1 MEVVRERCLEEQ
13 KRRRQRATKKIST
26 FIGTFL
32 VCFAPYV
39 ITSSWASLVHLLTG
53 LLRAGHISC
62 SCAVR
67 PVTVSYSPSQSAKSQ
82 AGLQFTAPGTRI
94 PQTSLLQL

>member
-1 MEVVRERCLEEQ
+1 MPCGVPRATEPRPRRDLRSLWLHSQAPALPALGDSSLRWPGRASRAAGHLPPSPPCSVRERCLEEQ

-39 ITSSWASLVHLLTG
+39 IT
-53 LLRAGHISC
+53 R
-62 SCAVR
+62 
-67 PVTVSYSPSQSAKSQ
+67 
-82 AGLQFTAPGTRI
+82 
-94 PQTSLLQL
+94 

>member
-1 MEVVRERCLEEQ
+1 MLVDSNSLWPGQASRAVGHLSPSLTCSVRERCLEEQ

-39 ITSSWASLVHLLTG
+39 IT
-53 LLRAGHISC
+53 R
-62 SCAVR
+62 
-67 PVTVSYSPSQSAKSQ
+67 
-82 AGLQFTAPGTRI
+82 
-94 PQTSLLQL
+94 

>member
-1 MEVVRERCLEEQ
+1 MSHRVPKVTQLQPRRDLRSLRLHSPEPPLEAAACVCEEGTHCDPDRPALSHLLPSLTRSVRERCLEEQ

-39 ITSSWASLVHLLTG
+39 IT
-53 LLRAGHISC
+53 R
-62 SCAVR
+62 
-67 PVTVSYSPSQSAKSQ
+67 
-82 AGLQFTAPGTRI
+82 
-94 PQTSLLQL
+94 

>member
-1 MEVVRERCLEEQ
+1 MHLWGLCGPTGQHLHQWHLPVLCRMPWSILARLPPDSVPSLTCSVRERCLEEQ

-39 ITSSWASLVHLLTG
+39 IT
-53 LLRAGHISC
+53 R
-62 SCAVR
+62 
-67 PVTVSYSPSQSAKSQ
+67 
-82 AGLQFTAPGTRI
+82 
-94 PQTSLLQL
+94 

>member
-1 MEVVRERCLEEQ
+1 MSRVTRLGPGLDLGSVWLLSESLHAAPGLCSLTASPLAPSPCSVRERCLEEQ

-39 ITSSWASLVHLLTG
+39 IT
-53 LLRAGHISC
+53 R
-62 SCAVR
+62 
-67 PVTVSYSPSQSAKSQ
+67 
-82 AGLQFTAPGTRI
+82 
-94 PQTSLLQL
+94 

>member
-1 MEVVRERCLEEQ
+1 MFIHNKSSSRLSRSVRERCLEEQ

-39 ITSSWASLVHLLTG
+39 IT
-53 LLRAGHISC
+53 R
-62 SCAVR
+62 
-67 PVTVSYSPSQSAKSQ
+67 
-82 AGLQFTAPGTRI
+82 
-94 PQTSLLQL
+94 